1 MNKYLFFNLL
11 FCFLLFSN
19 YTSAQIIPDTN
30 FRSIF
35 PRNEENLV
43 QYEKIIEFDSLS
55 KKEISLKIKEWAINN
70 FNSQKAA
77 LQSEDLDAGY
87 ILYQA
92 TNINT
97 YPIPKGWGF
106 PFIGSKILSVTNETR
121 FSINFYI
128 KDNKFKIIVNN
139 ISIKELT
146 ANGIWYDVI
155 STSVGE
161 RKIDAPAVPI
171 EEAGNGALSE
181 YFNNKDEKKYTVRL
195 NYAASIWR
203 DVDLGIRNMLIGL
216 ENSTKSIKKSPF
228 NF

>member
-1 MNKYLFFNLL
+1 MKLLNYLILLILFFS
-11 FCFLLFSN
+11 FPDKII
-19 YTSAQIIPDTN
+19 AQTIPDTS

-55 KKEISLKIKEWAINN
+55 KKEISLRIKEWAINN

-77 LQSEDLDAGY
+77 LQSEDLEAGS

-97 YPIPKGWGF
+97 YSIPKGWGF

-161 RKIDAPAVPI
+161 REIDAPAVPI
-171 EEAGNGALSE
+171 EQAGNGALSE

>member
-1 MNKYLFFNLL
+1 MKIFKFVLV
-11 FCFLLFSN
+11 LLFSIPN
-19 YTSAQIIPDTN
+19 CINAQIIPDTT
-30 FRSIF
+30 FKSIF

-77 LQSEDLDAGY
+77 LQSEDLETGY

-121 FSINFYI
+121 FSLNFYL
-128 KDNKFKIIVNN
+128 KDNKFKVIVNN

-171 EEAGNGALSE
+171 EEAGNGAISE

-216 ENSTKSIKKSPF
+216 ENSTKSTKKSPF

>member
-1 MNKYLFFNLL
+1 MKIIK
-11 FCFLLFSN
+11 FLLVFVILLSISN
-19 YTSAQIIPDTN
+19 FTDAQIIPDTT

-43 QYEKIIEFDSLS
+43 QYEKIIELDSLS
-55 KKEISLKIKEWAINN
+55 KKEISLRIKEWAINN

-77 LQSEDLDAGY
+77 LQSEDLETGY

-106 PFIGSKILSVTNETR
+106 PLIGSKILSVTNETR
-121 FSINFYI
+121 FSLNFYL
-128 KDNKFKIIVNN
+128 KDNKFKVIINN
-139 ISIKELT
+139 ISIKGLT
-146 ANGIWYDVI
+146 ANGIWYDVV

-161 RKIDAPAVPI
+161 RNLDAPAVLI
-171 EEAGNGALSE
+171 EEAGTNALSE
-181 YFNNKDEKKYTVRL
+181 YFNNKDEKKYIVRL
-195 NYAASIWR
+195 NYAANICR
-203 DVDLGIRNMLIGL
+203 DLDLSIRNTLIGL
-216 ENSTKSIKKSPF
+216 ENSIKTTKKSPF

>member
-1 MNKYLFFNLL
+1 MKLFNYLILLLLFFSIPDKI
-11 FCFLLFSN
+11 F
-19 YTSAQIIPDTN
+19 AQTIPDTT

-55 KKEISLKIKEWAINN
+55 KKEISLRIKEWAINN

-216 ENSTKSIKKSPF
+216 ENSIKTTKKSPF